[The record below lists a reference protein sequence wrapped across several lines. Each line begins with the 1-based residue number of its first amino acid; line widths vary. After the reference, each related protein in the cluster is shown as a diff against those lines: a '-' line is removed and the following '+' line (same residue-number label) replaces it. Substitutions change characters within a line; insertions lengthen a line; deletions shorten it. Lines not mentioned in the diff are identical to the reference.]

1 MERITVLSRE
11 ELLLQTLTELI
22 HETVAERSAY
32 YSILIE
38 EVYAEFMRELMIQ
51 AAEAGEGL
59 AKPESLFSQA
69 SYTVERRV
77 QERLG
82 EVKFSLHRYKETICD
97 ALRTSAKEL
106 WILQRELKDARRR
119 GEISSEQPTNRGEQ
133 IPFRILEIGLLNSE
147 VQGLIAL
154 PARHRCYLDFS
165 QIAESCTV
173 QGNWFPFE
181 LIVKEPTIGDLVFVV
196 DQDGSIN
203 IHTENFPIETLVR
216 TRSILKLLAGRLY
229 TRGTDDDS
237 YGLSCEPFT

>member
-1 MERITVLSRE
+1 MERIAVLSRE

-22 HETVAERSAY
+22 QEMVAEGSTH

-38 EVYAEFMRELMIQ
+38 QVYAEFMRELLIQ

-59 AKPESLFSQA
+59 AKPASLLYQA
-69 SYTVERRV
+69 SHTVERRV

-82 EVKFSLHRYKETICD
+82 EVKFGLHRYKETLCD
-97 ALRTSAKEL
+97 ALKAPAKEL
-106 WILQRELKDARRR
+106 LALQGELKDARRR
-119 GEISSEQPTNRGEQ
+119 GEISSEPPINRGEQ
-133 IPFRILEIGLLNSE
+133 IPFQILEIGLMNSE

-154 PARHRCYLDFS
+154 PASHRCYLDFS
-165 QIAESCTV
+165 QIVESCTV

-181 LIVKEPTIGDLVFVV
+181 LIVKEPNIGDLVFVV

-203 IHTENFPIETLVR
+203 IHTENFPIETLDR
-216 TRSILKLLAGRLY
+216 TRNILKFLAERLY
-229 TRGTDDDS
+229 TGDTDDDP